1 MEKGEREAVEYTV
14 LRPDAIPPE
23 VAEVIQEQGDAAF
36 QMTYISSGYL
46 YILRAMGA
54 RNPEATASRWRR
66 VTSTEEAIHVRTCL
80 MGPETEEE
88 QKGEGST
95 PYLVIKT
102 EDLKLPV
109 IFE

>member
-1 MEKGEREAVEYTV
+1 M
-14 LRPDAIPPE
+14 
-23 VAEVIQEQGDAAF
+23 
-36 QMTYISSGYL
+36 
-46 YILRAMGA
+46 
-54 RNPEATASRWRR
+54 
-66 VTSTEEAIHVRTCL
+66 TSTEEAIHVRTCL